1 MWSKDR
7 YERRG
12 WIIQETTSTACS
24 SFMRPATHR
33 TVPITR
39 WDRLTRRALG
49 GCTTRN
55 RPSCVRRLA
64 ALGMPATGGFSGA
77 QPQHVRTDGLE
88 AALRIGKSG
97 TQGDLHKNV
106 GAAPAGLP
114 RRRFRQ
120 APLRGRRRH
129 LGVHTARRE
138 VTSTGVIHQVL
149 RPTVLGTA
157 EYMVEDGHEAVRQP
171 E

>member
-1 MWSKDR
+1 VWSKDR

-24 SFMRPATHR
+24 SFMRPAAHR

-64 ALGMPATGGFSGA
+64 TLGMPATGGFSGA
-77 QPQHVRTDGLE
+77 QRQHVRTDGLE
-88 AALRIGKSG
+88 AALRIGESG
-97 TQGDLHKNV
+97 TQGDLHKSV
-106 GAAPAGLP
+106 GAAPAWSSPSSAPASASSRTAPPP
-114 RRRFRQ
+114 RRTHCSTRSHQHRRDSSGP
-120 APLRGRRRH
+120 AADRVWNGRVHGRGRPR
-129 LGVHTARRE
+129 
-138 VTSTGVIHQVL
+138 S
-149 RPTVLGTA
+149 RPAA
-157 EYMVEDGHEAVRQP
+157 E
-171 E
+171 